1 MTYDEQLQKLRD
13 KNLQIRDEAAAR
25 DALRRIGYFSLIT
38 GYKDLFKNPTTK
50 NYRDGTDLQD
60 ILSLYRFDEQLR
72 ELTLRYLLHIE
83 QLIRSEISYAFCAL
97 FGEKQEAY
105 LSTQNYCSKS
115 GRCREIEILIQK
127 HLRPLLDQRTD
138 YPYIE
143 HCKQRYGNVPLWVLV
158 KALPFG
164 TVSKM
169 YALAKPQ
176 VQAAISRDIPCVNER
191 QLGQML
197 QVLTVYRNVCAHGER
212 LFSYR
217 AARKD
222 IPDLPIHAEL
232 GIARKGA
239 QYLQGKRDYFGVAIC
254 FLYLLPAHEFRAYKE
269 SLAQLLEKAAGQ
281 NQQLEKDALLCSMG
295 MPVHWEQMDLYAPH

>member
-105 LSTQNYCSKS
+105 LSAQNYCSKS

-169 YALAKPQ
+169 Y
-176 VQAAISRDIPCVNER
+176 
-191 QLGQML
+191 
-197 QVLTVYRNVCAHGER
+197 VCAGKTAGPGGDQPGHPMRQRKTAGAD
-212 LFSYR
+212 
-217 AARKD
+217 AASADSVSKCMCPWRTFVF
-222 IPDLPIHAEL
+222 LPL
-232 GIARKGA
+232 GK
-239 QYLQGKRDYFGVAIC
+239 KRH
-254 FLYLLPAHEFRAYKE
+254 P
-269 SLAQLLEKAAGQ
+269 
-281 NQQLEKDALLCSMG
+281 
-295 MPVHWEQMDLYAPH
+295 

>member
-1 MTYDEQLQKLRD
+1 MTYDEQLQKLRN
-13 KNLQIRDEAAAR
+13 KNLQIQDELAAR

-50 NYRDGTDLQD
+50 NYRDGTDFQD
-60 ILSLYRFDEQLR
+60 ILSLYCFDEQLR
-72 ELTLRYLLHIE
+72 ELTLCYLLHIE
-83 QLIRSEISYAFCAL
+83 QRMRSEISYAFCAL
-97 FGEKQEAY
+97 FGEHQEAY
-105 LSTQNYCSKS
+105 LSVQNYCE
-115 GRCREIEILIQK
+115 GAARRREIEILIQR

-143 HCKQRYGNVPLWVLV
+143 HCKQHYRNVPLWVLM

-176 VQAAISRDIPCVNER
+176 IQSAVSRNIPCVNEK

-197 QVLTVYRNVCAHGER
+197 QVLTIYRNVCAHGER

-217 AARKD
+217 CARKD
-222 IPDLPIHAEL
+222 IPDLPVHAEL
-232 GIARKGA
+232 GIAQKGTN
-239 QYLQGKRDYFGVAIC
+239 YVQGKRDYFGIAIC
-254 FLYLLPAHEFRAYKE
+254 FLYMLPGNEFMAYKE
-269 SLAQLLEKAAGQ
+269 SLALLLKKAAVQ
-281 NQQLEKDALLCSMG
+281 CRQLEKDALLCAMG
-295 MPVHWEQMDLYAPH
+295 MPVNWEEMERCGLR